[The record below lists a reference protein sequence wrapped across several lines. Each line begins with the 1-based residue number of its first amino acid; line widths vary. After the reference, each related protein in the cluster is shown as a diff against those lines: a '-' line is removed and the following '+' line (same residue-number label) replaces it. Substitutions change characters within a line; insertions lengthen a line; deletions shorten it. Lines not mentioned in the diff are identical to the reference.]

1 MVKTTY
7 TGIYRGTWTQE
18 ASISQRMTQRKRYY
32 QMKNRLLISLFAAT
46 WSLASLAPAFA
57 GDLVVTRYFSGLWEQ
72 SHQESQGI
80 VLQIIDQEEN
90 GMPKAVAYWFTYG
103 DDEQSAW
110 HMAIGAVDGNSVPMT
125 LYTSYDVEFMQ
136 DDDDQMNPV
145 EVSGTLVLT
154 FHNCNKGVAEY
165 ELDGEPGS
173 FEIRRLAGLYNGRC
187 TGGISDNTPGDAK
200 PLMLEVA
207 LLPPEGEDS
216 DAKGKAKFW
225 ERADRSDF
233 HVSAE
238 YLPENGPYDVAFTNC
253 DAEALY
259 EDVLLAT
266 DGEGA
271 VQFRSPESDGKI
283 LLTVDPR
290 PCTIE
295 IQRSGTVVLTS
306 GDAMLGEKV
315 KGPKD
320 KDDGEKMKLELEFE
334 NLGVEGYQDAE
345 GEVEYEVSADERE
358 LEVEI
363 EDMPAGSYEF
373 QAEGEAFSYTIEVNA
388 SGKGK
393 LKFSD
398 PVEDDHLDLGDFD
411 PMGKTFNVVIGDV
424 TLLTV
429 TFPVP

>member
-1 MVKTTY
+1 
-7 TGIYRGTWTQE
+7 
-18 ASISQRMTQRKRYY
+18 
-32 QMKNRLLISLFAAT
+32 MKNRLFISLLAAA

-103 DDEQSAW
+103 EDEQSAW
-110 HMAIGAVDGNSVPMT
+110 HMAIGAVEGDSVLMT

-136 DDDDQMNPV
+136 DADDELNPV
-145 EVSGTLVLT
+145 EVSGTLTLT

-207 LLPPEGEDS
+207 LMPPEGDES

-238 YLPENGPYDVAFTNC
+238 YLPEDGPYDVAYTNC
-253 DAEALY
+253 EVEALY
-259 EDVLLAT
+259 EGVLVAT

-271 VQFRSPESDGKI
+271 VQFRSPESEGKI
-283 LLTVDPR
+283 NLTVDPR

-295 IQRSGTVVLTS
+295 VQRSGNVVLTS
-306 GDAMLGEKV
+306 GDALLGEKT

-320 KDDGEKMKLELEFE
+320 KDDGDKMKLELEFE
-334 NLGVEGYQDAE
+334 NIGPSDYEDAE
-345 GEVEYEVSADERE
+345 GEVEYEISGDERE

-363 EDMPAGSYEF
+363 EDMPAGSYELVVADTEF
-373 QAEGEAFSYTIEVNA
+373 VFPIEVNA

-398 PVEDDHLDLGDFD
+398 PEEGDTLPLDFD
-411 PMGKTFNVVIGDV
+411 PMGKTLNVVFGDV
-424 TLLTV
+424 ILLTV
-429 TFPVP
+429 TFPDP

>member
-1 MVKTTY
+1 
-7 TGIYRGTWTQE
+7 
-18 ASISQRMTQRKRYY
+18 
-32 QMKNRLLISLFAAT
+32 MKNRLFVSLFAAA

-72 SHQESQGI
+72 SKQESQGI
-80 VLQIIDQEEN
+80 VLQIIDQEED

-103 DDEQSAW
+103 DDQQSAW
-110 HMAIGAVDGNSVPMT
+110 HMAIGQVNGDRVEMM
-125 LYTSYDVEFMQ
+125 LYTSYDVDFMQ
-136 DDDDQMNPV
+136 DADDAVNPV
-145 EVSGTLVLT
+145 EVSGTLDLT
-154 FHNCNKGVAEY
+154 FHNCNKGTAEY
-165 ELDGEPGS
+165 TLDGESDS

-207 LLPPEGEDS
+207 LLPPEGDDS
-216 DAKGKAKFW
+216 EAKGKAKFW

-238 YLPENGPYDVAFTNC
+238 YLDDGEYAIHVCEENVGPLIVD
-253 DAEALY
+253 
-259 EDVLLAT
+259 

-271 VQFRSPESDGKI
+271 TQFRSPETEGK
-283 LLTVDPR
+283 LNLTFDPR
-290 PCTIE
+290 DCRID
-295 IQRSGTVVLTS
+295 IVMGDIVLTS
-306 GDAMLGEKV
+306 GESILGTKV

-334 NLGVEGYQDAE
+334 NLMVAGYEDAE
-345 GEVEYEVSADERE
+345 GEIEYEISGDESE

-363 EDMPAGSYEF
+363 EDMPAGSYDLVLVNAVLTF
-373 QAEGEAFSYTIEVNA
+373 TIEVNA

-398 PVEDDHLDLGDFD
+398 PVEDGKLSLDFD
-411 PMGKTFNVVIGDV
+411 PMGETFNVVNADG

-429 TFPVP
+429 TFPDS